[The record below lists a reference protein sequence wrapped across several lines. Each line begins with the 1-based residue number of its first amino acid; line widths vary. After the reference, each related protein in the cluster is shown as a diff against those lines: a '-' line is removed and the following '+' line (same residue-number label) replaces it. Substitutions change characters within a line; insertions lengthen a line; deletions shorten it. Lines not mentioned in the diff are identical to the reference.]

1 MITYWI
7 NLMILDELRGVFSA
21 MAIIYK
27 CRHCHHEIGK
37 ITNQIVSSSMLGL
50 DQLSNEEKQKM
61 VQFKANGDMHILS
74 IYENCE
80 TSLFINPT
88 LSNLTFFFYF

>member
-1 MITYWI
+1 
-7 NLMILDELRGVFSA
+7 MILDELRGVFSA

-74 IYENCE
+74 ICENCE
-80 TSLFINPT
+80 TSLSLHPNYYELEFFIH
-88 LSNLTFFFYF
+88 